1 MRLYQNYKKKI
12 ATAILLS
19 IPLLINPATHNQ
31 KWMTRAEIKC
41 LDDNIYYEAR
51 GESELGM
58 LLVAKT
64 TINRARNSDICK
76 VVYQKNQ
83 FSWTSYPRSKPD
95 PKIYKQIEQ
104 LDVYSIKS
112 NAMYFHNTKVHP
124 KWAKYKVVIAKEGNH
139 IFYD

>member
-1 MRLYQNYKKKI
+1 
-12 ATAILLS
+12 
-19 IPLLINPATHNQ
+19 
-31 KWMTRAEIKC
+31 MTRAEIKC

-51 GESELGM
+51 GESKLGM

-83 FSWTSYPRSKPD
+83 FSWTSYPHSKPD

-112 NAMYFHNTKVHP
+112 NVMYFHNTKVHP